1 MNFACRSFDLL
12 FLLCVFATYC
22 QYNVHEACQLMDMY
36 ICIYIYVNTE
46 NVMQLFLFVFLFVS
60 PSFSFGCSLLHL
72 FFSPSSF
79 LSLSIICVLFSLF
92 TTPIYPPIPNCVWGF
107 FSFLSSHLPLHLPG
121 CGGQETSGLSAAVG
135 CGRYGEDEGARLEVC
150 VYVPAGVLQ
159 GSGDKRPG

>member
-1 MNFACRSFDLL
+1 MSFACRSFDLL

-36 ICIYIYVNTE
+36 ICVYIYMWTQ

-60 PSFSFGCSLLHL
+60 PSFSFGCSLLIC
-72 FFSPSSF
+72 FFPSSF

-92 TTPIYPPIPNCVWGF
+92 TTPTYPPIPNCVWGF

>member
-1 MNFACRSFDLL
+1 MSTHGY
-12 FLLCVFATYC
+12 VY
-22 QYNVHEACQLMDMY
+22 M
-36 ICIYIYVNTE
+36 CIYIYVNTE

-72 FFSPSSF
+72 FFFPLLFPLFVHNLCAPLSF
-79 LSLSIICVLFSLF
+79 DHSYL
-92 TTPIYPPIPNCVWGF
+92 PPIPNCVWGF